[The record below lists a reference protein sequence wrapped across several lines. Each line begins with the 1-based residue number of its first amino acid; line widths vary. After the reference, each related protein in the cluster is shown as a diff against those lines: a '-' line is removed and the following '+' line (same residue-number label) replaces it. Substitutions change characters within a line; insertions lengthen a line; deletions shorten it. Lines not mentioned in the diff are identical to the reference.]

1 MKSDLTPF
9 ENLLLILNLSFIV
22 GAGFTIV
29 RLVVEGLFELVEE
42 LSAFLGDLYYSS
54 RARARR

>member
-9 ENLLLILNLSFIV
+9 EILLLILNLSFIV